1 MKINNTEYILKMN
14 ELRLRRKKLKLSI
27 KAIAE
32 ELGISRSAIS
42 QYEALRATLSDETIA
57 KYEAILER
65 KEGCKKWYQ
74 FDKKVLYFEIT
85 MI

>member
-1 MKINNTEYILKMN
+1 MKINDTEYILKMN

-42 QYEALRATLSDETIA
+42 QYEGLRATLSDETIR
-57 KYEAILER
+57 KYEEIIER
-65 KEGCKKWYQ
+65 EEKQ
-74 FDKKVLYFEIT
+74 AS
-85 MI
+85 

>member
-1 MKINNTEYILKMN
+1 MKINETEYILKMN

-65 KEGCKKWYQ
+65 KEG
-74 FDKKVLYFEIT
+74 DK
-85 MI
+85 

>member
-1 MKINNTEYILKMN
+1 MKINDTEYILKMN

-42 QYEALRATLSDETIA
+42 QYEGLRATLSDETIV

-65 KEGCKKWYQ
+65 EEGCK
-74 FDKKVLYFEIT
+74 
-85 MI
+85 